1 MSEVPALKIGK
12 DDIASKSDRVAGD
25 SVGVA
30 HQTSEAKNL
39 CSNPASISH
48 NDPDVL
54 QDHGEIMLKISG

>member
-1 MSEVPALKIGK
+1 MSEFPALKIGK

-39 CSNPASISH
+39 CSNPASPTMI
-48 NDPDVL
+48 L
-54 QDHGEIMLKISG
+54 MCCRIMVK